1 MTGERP
7 SADLLKLLYA
17 TDLSDGLANKLLKSV
32 DQNLILLKG
41 RIKIQSDSP
50 IYQAQSQVNKLE
62 LILRSAESH
71 TRVGR
76 KGDGLYSN
84 GRGGL
89 LWAAVLQ

>member
-7 SADLLKLLYA
+7 SAELFKLLYTA
-17 TDLSDGLANKLLKSV
+17 DLSDGLTNKLLKSAV
-32 DQNLILLKG
+32 QSLILPKG
-41 RIKIQSDSP
+41 SIKIQSASP
-50 IYQAQSQVNKLE
+50 IYQAQSQVNKMKM
-62 LILRSAESH
+62 ISRNAEYH

-76 KGDGLYSN
+76 KEDEMCSK